1 MTDPTTNDV
10 LPEHWKPLLL
20 PSRERPGTPLPA
32 TVTSLVGR
40 ERELRE
46 VTALLDRPSVRLVT
60 LTGPGGVGKTR
71 LSLEIAKEVS
81 ARFTDAV
88 AFVDMTPVTTPELVA
103 PTIAHALGM
112 RESGDRPIEY
122 RLVDAMRDRHLLLLI
137 DNFEQV
143 MAAAPLV
150 SHLLARCPLIRV
162 LTTSR
167 EALRL
172 SGEWVIAVAPLALP
186 SPDRLPDLPLES
198 EAVRLFVERAQAVR
212 ADFALTAANAACV
225 IEIVRRVDG
234 LPLAIELAAARL
246 AHLPPATLLQRL
258 DHRLPLL
265 TGGARDLPERQ
276 RTLRGAIAWSYDL
289 LPPEEQYVFR
299 RLAVFTGGCTLEAAE
314 AVAAPDDNPDVDP
327 LNILASLVS
336 RSLVRQEEDVNGGPR
351 FTMLETVR
359 EYGWEQLAATG
370 EEQSSHDRHA
380 AYFVDLVE
388 RADPA
393 IWGGPDH
400 AFWLDR
406 LEAELANLR
415 MALTWLEESGDS
427 EAFLLLAGSLGG
439 LWHYRS
445 HRIEGRAWLT
455 RALASTADVNSR
467 ERAMAYI
474 KLGMLERV
482 MGGPRAVEFARQGV
496 IIRRRMGGKHGIGRS
511 LMNLG
516 NALRDR
522 MDYAEAVSVLEEAAT
537 LLDLVGDISGLANAH
552 MYRGMVALD
561 QGDPLRA
568 HTLLTKALG
577 LYRQD
582 GFAFG
587 VASAL
592 LALGQVEAD
601 GGNLAGAAGR
611 YAESLR
617 LWIDVKNGEGLVD
630 AVRATATMAV
640 TCHLPE
646 PAARLFG
653 AASAMGD
660 ALGYVPPPAARE
672 RLDVAGSA
680 ARAALGQPAYA

>member
-1 MTDPTTNDV
+1 VTDPTTNDV

-46 VTALLDRPSVRLVT
+46 VTALLNRPSVRLVT

-88 AFVDMTPVTTPELVA
+88 AFVDMTSVTTPELVA

-112 RESGDRPIEY
+112 RESGDRPIED

-150 SHLLARCPLIRV
+150 SHPLARCPLMRV

-198 EAVRLFVERAQAVR
+198 EAVRLFVERVQAVR
-212 ADFALTAANAACV
+212 ADFALTAANAACM

-289 LPPEEQYVFR
+289 LPPEEQHVFR

-314 AVAAPDDNPDVDP
+314 AVAAPGAYVTQHAHPTAIVACVQSGA
-327 LNILASLVS
+327 LGFAIQQGTASITRAGS
-336 RSLVRQEEDVNGGPR
+336 EEVETLDVN
-351 FTMLETVR
+351 T
-359 EYGWEQLAATG
+359 
-370 EEQSSHDRHA
+370 
-380 AYFVDLVE
+380 
-388 RADPA
+388 
-393 IWGGPDH
+393 
-400 AFWLDR
+400 
-406 LEAELANLR
+406 
-415 MALTWLEESGDS
+415 
-427 EAFLLLAGSLGG
+427 
-439 LWHYRS
+439 
-445 HRIEGRAWLT
+445 
-455 RALASTADVNSR
+455 DV
-467 ERAMAYI
+467 
-474 KLGMLERV
+474 
-482 MGGPRAVEFARQGV
+482 
-496 IIRRRMGGKHGIGRS
+496 
-511 LMNLG
+511 
-516 NALRDR
+516 
-522 MDYAEAVSVLEEAAT
+522 VLEPR
-537 LLDLVGDISGLANAH
+537 DC
-552 MYRGMVALD
+552 VAFD
-561 QGDPLRA
+561 HFAA
-568 HTLLTKALG
+568 HTSHTG
-577 LYRQD
+577 WN
-582 GFAFG
+582 
-587 VASAL
+587 ASDEPTVL
-592 LALGQVEAD
+592 WEARFMKTD
-601 GGNLAGAAGR
+601 EPFTVFLN
-611 YAESLR
+611 
-617 LWIDVKNGEGLVD
+617 DEGTPV
-630 AVRATATMAV
+630 
-640 TCHLPE
+640 
-646 PAARLFG
+646 PA
-653 AASAMGD
+653 
-660 ALGYVPPPAARE
+660 P
-672 RLDVAGSA
+672 
-680 ARAALGQPAYA
+680 